1 MIEYRVSDNIFTL
14 IGSFT
19 VLCCIIVLCLM
30 GTSFLASIM
39 SNYKNESQDELSSS
53 THIHCQRNYD
63 CPSGQY
69 CNTVTNMCQNTPD
82 INRTFVVTKPYY
94 RHYYY

>member
-1 MIEYRVSDNIFTL
+1 MIEYRASDNIFTL

-39 SNYKNESQDELSSS
+39 SNYKSELPSS
-53 THIHCQRNYD
+53 THIHCQHNYD
-63 CPSGQY
+63 CPSDQY

-82 INRTFVVTKPYY
+82 ITRTYVVSRPYY